1 MEWFDYGK
9 NKITLG
15 IIIIEDRGNVSDF
28 WVCLKFSMIK
38 VKEKMKLLM
47 TGILPKR
54 DLDVEL
60 N

>member
-1 MEWFDYGK
+1 
-9 NKITLG
+9 
-15 IIIIEDRGNVSDF
+15 
-28 WVCLKFSMIK
+28 MIK

-60 N
+60 NQVPQASL